1 MKFLTL
7 VLTILTSCIS
17 NCQNT
22 NQLYGNWIIT
32 QYDTI
37 NNSELNNETIG
48 FVYSQ
53 IMTTKDVDYISI
65 EKNGTLILVST
76 NSKSPNHAF
85 YFKINKH
92 SKSMI
97 FHVVSYNPVEP
108 ERFSI
113 NFIDK
118 DNVELTNQY
127 GNTIKIIRVK
137 PSC

>member
-1 MKFLTL
+1 MKLLTS
-7 VLTILTSCIS
+7 VITILISCNS
-17 NCQNT
+17 YCQNI
-22 NQLYGNWIIT
+22 NKIFGNWIIT
-32 QYDTI
+32 QYDAI
-37 NNSELNNETIG
+37 NISELNNETIG

-53 IMTTKDVDYISI
+53 IMTAKDVEYVSI
-65 EKNGTLILVST
+65 EKKGTLILVST
-76 NSKSPNHAF
+76 NSKAPNRAF

-113 NFIDK
+113 DFIDK
-118 DNVELTNQY
+118 DKAELTNQY
-127 GNTIKIIRVK
+127 GNTVTIKRVK